1 MKQPKVS
8 VVVPAYNEEKR
19 IKDTVVSILAIPM
32 VHELIVVND
41 GSEDN
46 TATLAAQ
53 GGAKVVELKRNSGK
67 GAALNRGIEEV
78 EGDIIV
84 LLDADLGSSAS
95 EGEKLIH
102 PLLEGKADM
111 TIAKFPP
118 SGKKSGFGLVKGLA
132 RLGIKTMTGL
142 WVECPLSGQRAMT
155 RQVLDHI
162 KSFQSGYGVEVGL
175 TIGVAKGGFRIME
188 IDTQM
193 EHKVTGRDIQ
203 GFLHRGKQFNHV
215 ARVLWKVWREQ
226 K

>member
-1 MKQPKVS
+1 MKQPKIS

-19 IKDTVVSILAIPM
+19 IKDTVTSIMAIPLIY
-32 VHELIVVND
+32 ELIVIND
-41 GSEDN
+41 GSEDK

-53 GGAKVVELKRNSGK
+53 GGAKVIDLKKNLGK
-67 GAALNRGIEEV
+67 GAALNRGIKEV
-78 EGDIIV
+78 EGDIIM

-95 EGEKLIH
+95 EGGKLIY

-111 TIAKFPP
+111 TIAKFPA
-118 SGKKSGFGLVKGLA
+118 SGQKSGFGLVKGLA

-142 WVECPLSGQRAMT
+142 WLECPLSGQRAMT
-155 RQVLDHI
+155 RQVVEHI

-175 TIGVAKGGFRIME
+175 TIEVAKGGFRIME

-193 EHKVTGRDIQ
+193 EHNVTGRDIR